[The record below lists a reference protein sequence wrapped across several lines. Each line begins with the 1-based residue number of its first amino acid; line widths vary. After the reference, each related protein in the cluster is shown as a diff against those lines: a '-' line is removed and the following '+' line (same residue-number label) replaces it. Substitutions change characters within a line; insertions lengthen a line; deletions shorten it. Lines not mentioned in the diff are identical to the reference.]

1 MKSVLNSKKI
11 ERSLYG
17 AQSCK
22 GVCLS
27 CRKPSLGKQF
37 VFELKKISHVVK
49 IRWNCREIR
58 FKMCRSWKEN
68 TSTVHVWIS
77 GIRHFWIGWVF
88 LLAKVWKER
97 DYTDSVVNHKASHDW
112 RTNLHPSVSIFHALD
127 NLKTTCSINGGFL

>member
-27 CRKPSLGKQF
+27 CRKPSMGKQF
-37 VFELKKISHVVK
+37 FFELKEISHVVK

-58 FKMCRSWKEN
+58 SKMCRSWKEN
-68 TSTVHVWIS
+68 TNTLFMSEFLVDAN
-77 GIRHFWIGWVF
+77 FWIGWGF
-88 LLAKVWKER
+88 LLAKV
-97 DYTDSVVNHKASHDW
+97 
-112 RTNLHPSVSIFHALD
+112 
-127 NLKTTCSINGGFL
+127 

>member
-1 MKSVLNSKKI
+1 MKSVLNFKKI

-49 IRWNCREIR
+49 NSMEL
-58 FKMCRSWKEN
+58 
-68 TSTVHVWIS
+68 S
-77 GIRHFWIGWVF
+77 GNKIQNV
-88 LLAKVWKER
+88 
-97 DYTDSVVNHKASHDW
+97 
-112 RTNLHPSVSIFHALD
+112 
-127 NLKTTCSINGGFL
+127 